1 MTVHP
6 TAMEGSNKTTKRPTN
21 QPTFLHPPKEHKN
34 LQSTELRKKT
44 EFLGSKVPLLP
55 GVPLT
60 GPGATSSLVSVESL
74 VGRNRKRSEILL
86 MKKLE
91 MRETLRD
98 AGDYKEDLISSY
110 ACIIY
115 RLYR

>member
-44 EFLGSKVPLLP
+44 EFP
-55 GVPLT
+55 GFQ
-60 GPGATSSLVSVESL
+60 GTSTSRCAFDRTWRHLVTCVSRVT